1 MAESNGS
8 GTHEKKC
15 RHRPFRIILF
25 LLSLPYPQLS
35 AGRSLDVEGAYLLAD
50 QDDFVEVKFTGES
63 VDVLCQV
70 DAGYEEFVTY
80 ENGRKVLYLELLK
93 ALYGCLRS
101 ALLWYE
107 LYSTKLKG
115 MGFTLNP

>member
-8 GTHEKKC
+8 GTHEKMS
-15 RHRPFRIILF
+15 RLRPFRMILF
-25 LLSLPYPQLS
+25 LPSSPYPQLS
-35 AGRSLDVEGAYLLAD
+35 GERSLAWTYLLAD
-50 QDDFVEVKFTGES
+50 QDDFVLVTFTGES

-93 ALYGCLRS
+93 AL
-101 ALLWYE
+101 
-107 LYSTKLKG
+107 
-115 MGFTLNP
+115 